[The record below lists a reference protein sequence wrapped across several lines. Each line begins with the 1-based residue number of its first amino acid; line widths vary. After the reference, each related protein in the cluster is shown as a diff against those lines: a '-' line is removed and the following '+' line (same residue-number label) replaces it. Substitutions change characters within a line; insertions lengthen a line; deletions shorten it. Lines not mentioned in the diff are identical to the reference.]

1 MWSVEDSA
9 KLLARVLGPS
19 WWPDITWPRNFASG
33 KGWEMEAL
41 WEQRLQKKIRMW
53 SLFAGMS
60 KLNVGGP
67 FFAKQVL
74 AFLQQNACLRKQI
87 ARDQNDH
94 LVMQSK
100 DSAERAFH
108 SQVCPAAVTQVTA
121 KAVPVQMCYLSVSL
135 LTLWLNRSSCGRR
148 AISALYHTVW
158 HFVESFR
165 VFSWKNFLPWL
176 EVLKKFTF
184 FYDTQ
189 KCPKKQLYF
198 PEEIESWQ
206 HVSLPHIVSLRVPK
220 SYHCVLVRKA
230 ICMFL
235 EDISLKT

>member
-87 ARDQNDH
+87 AGDQNDH

-108 SQVCPAAVTQVTA
+108 SQVCPMGVPYWGDAAHQVQVKLNHWFSAAGSKTTFPSSLECNLLFRGLFLFLFLIIFPNWESLHRST
-121 KAVPVQMCYLSVSL
+121 VPFVSL
-135 LTLWLNRSSCGRR
+135 IIIFFFPLNWSLCFPTVSGQKPHLWNRKK
-148 AISALYHTVW
+148 AL
-158 HFVESFR
+158 FG
-165 VFSWKNFLPWL
+165 
-176 EVLKKFTF
+176 
-184 FYDTQ
+184 
-189 KCPKKQLYF
+189 
-198 PEEIESWQ
+198 
-206 HVSLPHIVSLRVPK
+206 SLGH
-220 SYHCVLVRKA
+220 
-230 ICMFL
+230 
-235 EDISLKT
+235 

>member
-1 MWSVEDSA
+1 
-9 KLLARVLGPS
+9 
-19 WWPDITWPRNFASG
+19 
-33 KGWEMEAL
+33 MEAL

-108 SQVCPAAVTQVTA
+108 SQGCPMGVAYWGDAAHQVQV
-121 KAVPVQMCYLSVSL
+121 K
-135 LTLWLNRSSCGRR
+135 LN
-148 AISALYHTVW
+148 H
-158 HFVESFR
+158 
-165 VFSWKNFLPWL
+165 
-176 EVLKKFTF
+176 
-184 FYDTQ
+184 
-189 KCPKKQLYF
+189 
-198 PEEIESWQ
+198 
-206 HVSLPHIVSLRVPK
+206 
-220 SYHCVLVRKA
+220 
-230 ICMFL
+230 
-235 EDISLKT
+235 